1 MRINIDNNS
10 SLPNYLQI
18 IYQIKEMIL
27 NGSLKPDDQL
37 PSIRQLAKDLNIA
50 IITIKRAYEE
60 LEKEHIVYTVSGK
73 GVYINNIDISII
85 KEDITNNI
93 SHEFK
98 EIIKQAHKFNIDNQ
112 ELLAIFKEELTNG
125 N

>member
-1 MRINIDNNS
+1 MRIYIDNDNT
-10 SLPNYLQI
+10 LPNYLQI

-27 NGSLKPDDQL
+27 NGHLKPDDQL

-60 LEKEHIVYTVSGK
+60 LEKENIVYTISGK
-73 GVYINNIDISII
+73 GVYINNIDISVIKKDII
-85 KEDITNNI
+85 KNL
-93 SHEFK
+93 SYEFK
-98 EIIKQAHKFNIDNQ
+98 AVIKQAHKFNIDNQ

>member
-1 MRINIDNNS
+1 MRIYIDNDS
-10 SLPNYLQI
+10 TLPNYLQI

-27 NGSLKPDDQL
+27 NGHLKPDDQL

-60 LEKEHIVYTVSGK
+60 LEKENIVYTISGK
-73 GVYINNIDISII
+73 GVYINNIDISVIKKDII
-85 KEDITNNI
+85 KNL
-93 SHEFK
+93 SYEFK
-98 EIIKQAHKFNIDNQ
+98 AVIKQAHKFNIDNQ